1 MKKALVWILCL
12 CTAILTACAGEP
24 SRGASVPNKKKPII
38 WFNNQPANSLSGEL
52 DMDALSFNDKTWY
65 VGNNAGQGAELQGQM
80 ILDYLGSHGDGLDRN
95 GDGIIG
101 YVLLIGD
108 IGHNDSIART
118 RGVRK
123 ALGTAVPDS
132 VQGLTE
138 IVDVDD
144 IYSLPIGINL
154 DGESSKT
161 VDGSITI
168 DGQDYI
174 LRELASQEMKSISG
188 STWDAATA
196 ANIFD
201 TWSTTFG
208 DLIDVVVSNN
218 DSMGMAVFN
227 SWARKTHVPV
237 FGYDANPDCV
247 AAIQDGFAGTISQNA
262 DIQAYMILQ
271 LIRNGLDDADP
282 MTGIAFPDAAGNVVP
297 EGMFVFKSEERS
309 FYANSSIVNAETC
322 GDFLDSKRPNPCF
335 THRLNRGDEVPNRI
349 WIDFPNNN
357 DFYYNGTFACQFEN
371 YDDILNLEL
380 RIVRGDGLTESSIV
394 DRLVNPQDFEA
405 FGLLM
410 IKKDNASAYL
420 SRFR

>member
-1 MKKALVWILCL
+1 MKKALLFILCL
-12 CTAILTACAGEP
+12 GTMLLTSCVHEY
-24 SRGASVPNKKKPII
+24 SRSASVPNREKPIV

-65 VGNNAGQGAELQGQM
+65 VGNNAAQGAELQGQM
-80 ILDYLGSHGDGLDRN
+80 VLDYLHAHGEGLDRN

-132 VQGLTE
+132 VQGLTV
-138 IVDVDD
+138 IQDADD

-154 DGESSKT
+154 DGNSLHS

-168 DGQDYI
+168 DGVTYI

-201 TWSTTFG
+201 TWSTSFG
-208 DLIDVVVSNN
+208 ERIDVIVSNN

-227 SWARKTHVPV
+227 AWARKNGVPV

-247 AAIQDGFAGTISQNA
+247 EAIVDGFAGTISQNA
-262 DIQAYMILQ
+262 DIQAYMILH
-271 LIRNGLDDADP
+271 LIRNGLDGADP
-282 MTGIAFPDAAGNVVP
+282 MTGIAFPDEAGNVVP
-297 EGMFVFKSEERS
+297 EGMFVFRSAERS
-309 FYANSSIVNAETC
+309 FYANSSIVNAENAQ
-322 GDFLDSKRPNPCF
+322 DFADSFRPSPAF
-335 THRLNRGDEVPNRI
+335 MHRLDRGETLPNRI
-349 WIDFPNNN
+349 WVDFPNNN
-357 DFYYNGTFACQFEN
+357 DFYYNGTFAAQFSN

-380 RIVRGDGLTESSIV
+380 RIVRGDGLTESSVV

-405 FGLLM
+405 FALLM
-410 IKKDNASAYL
+410 IKKDNASAYI